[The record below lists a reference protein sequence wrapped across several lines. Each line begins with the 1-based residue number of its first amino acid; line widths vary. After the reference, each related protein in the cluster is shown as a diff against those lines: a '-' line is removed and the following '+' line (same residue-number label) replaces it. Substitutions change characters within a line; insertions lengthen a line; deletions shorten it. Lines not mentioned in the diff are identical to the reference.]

1 MPKLT
6 SGLTQKE
13 RLEVLQ
19 SIDVLKS
26 KKNAHEQKIL
36 QIYRNMIAES
46 VYTASLPRVNTF
58 VASDS
63 VKKQN
68 RFSGLLSALRM
79 KSAE

>member
-36 QIYRNMIAES
+36 QIYRNMIARECLYS
-46 VYTASLPRVNTF
+46 VPST
-58 VASDS
+58 
-63 VKKQN
+63 
-68 RFSGLLSALRM
+68 G
-79 KSAE
+79 